1 MLITIK
7 RRDLFHLIFIYLR
20 SDGQLLVKAFNKKI
34 KEILVDVWNKVNSNF
49 IFHVNLTFNFS
60 FYLFINLLFLS
71 VRICRYNNGEKFLQD
86 RTVWFLRGRPS
97 QDQKLIDPTVV

>member
-1 MLITIK
+1 MIITIK
-7 RRDLFHLIFIYLR
+7 RPDLFHLIFIYLR

-34 KEILVDVWNKVNSNF
+34 KEMLVYVSNKVNSNF
-49 IFHVNLTFNFS
+49 NFYLNLTFNFS

-71 VRICRYNNGEKFLQD
+71 VRFCRYNNCEKVFQK

-97 QDQKLIDPTVV
+97 LDQKLIDPTVV